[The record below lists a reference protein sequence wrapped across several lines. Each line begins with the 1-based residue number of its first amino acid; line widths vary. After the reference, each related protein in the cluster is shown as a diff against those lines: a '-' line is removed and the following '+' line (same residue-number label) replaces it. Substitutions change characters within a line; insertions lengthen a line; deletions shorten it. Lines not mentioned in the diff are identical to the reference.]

1 MRYVGHG
8 FALYLDIKT
17 GVSSWYFKAAL
28 RFCFFFF
35 FKCKLTSCMTEVKI
49 LSALEFTWVYI

>member
-28 RFCFFFF
+28 SCFF

>member
-28 RFCFFFF
+28 RFFF

>member
-28 RFCFFFF
+28 SFFFF
-35 FKCKLTSCMTEVKI
+35 NVTNL
-49 LSALEFTWVYI
+49 LHDRG